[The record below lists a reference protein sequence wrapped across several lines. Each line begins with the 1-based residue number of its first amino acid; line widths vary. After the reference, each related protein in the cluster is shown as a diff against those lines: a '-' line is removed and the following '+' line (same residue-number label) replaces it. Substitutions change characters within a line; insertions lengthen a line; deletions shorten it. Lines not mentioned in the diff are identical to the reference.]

1 VAAFGRWRPLDSANR
16 NPFKLPARGPEIRI
30 TMADIQAFR
39 GLRYD
44 LGHVGSLSDVIAPPY
59 DVIDNTLRDEL
70 YNRHPANVIRLILN
84 RPEPGDEPEDQ
95 YRRAEK
101 FFQRWQAEGVL
112 STEPDPAVYVYHQ
125 IFEVDGT
132 RHTRRG
138 FIAGVR
144 LEPFGEGQ
152 IHPHEE
158 TMPGPKKDRLALTK
172 ATRANLSPVF
182 GLYPD
187 ANSEVQE
194 LLETT
199 TAGTIPLEATD
210 HLGVVHRVW
219 PVTDV
224 AVIAQLSGLLGPKP
238 IFIAD
243 GHHRYETA
251 CNYRDALSSDGPL
264 DANHPANFV
273 LMTCVGMN
281 DPGMLVLPTH
291 RLFRG
296 VPSLSCEELQAKLG
310 ACFSTRVAGEG
321 TDLAKTLWDQIVATD
336 DQRTIGLYTAKDD
349 RWLLATLNEAGQ
361 RRLAKVSPDQSD
373 VWRGLGVSIL
383 HRLIVETLLDAKDI
397 PKPTFAHEID
407 EVVTFADSG
416 DYPLAALVMPAT
428 LEHIQ
433 RISELR
439 ERMPAKSTYFY
450 PKLITGMVF
459 KPLE

>member
-1 VAAFGRWRPLDSANR
+1 
-16 NPFKLPARGPEIRI
+16 
-30 TMADIQAFR
+30 MADIQAFR

-44 LGHVGSLSDVIAPPY
+44 LGHVGTLGNVVAPPY
-59 DVIDNTLRDEL
+59 DVINDALRDEL
-70 YNRHPANVIRLILN
+70 YNQHPANVIRLILN
-84 RPEPGDEPEDQ
+84 RAEPGDEPGEQ
-95 YRRAEK
+95 YRRAAK
-101 FFQRWQAEGVL
+101 LFQRWQAEGVL

-125 IFEVDGT
+125 VFTVGDT
-132 RHTRRG
+132 QHTRRG

-152 IHPHEE
+152 IYPHEE

-172 ATRANLSPVF
+172 ATRANLSSIF

-187 ANSEVQE
+187 ADSEVQE
-194 LLETT
+194 LLERAV
-199 TAGTIPLEATD
+199 AGSTPLEATD
-210 HLGVVHRVW
+210 HLGVVHRMW
-219 PVTDV
+219 PVSDV
-224 AVIAQLSGLLGPKP
+224 ALIAKLAGLLGPKP

-251 CNYRDALSSDGPL
+251 CNYRDSLSTDGPL
-264 DANHPANFV
+264 DTGHPANSV

-296 VPSLSCEELQAKLG
+296 VPSLSCEELQHKLG
-310 ACFSTRVAGEG
+310 ECFSTRVAGEG
-321 TDLAKTLWDQIVATD
+321 TDLATMLWDEISTTD
-336 DQRTIGLYTAKDD
+336 DQHTLALYTAKDD
-349 RWLLATLNEAGQ
+349 RWLVATLSDAGQ
-361 RRLAKVSPDQSD
+361 QRLAEAAPNQSD

-383 HRLIVETLLDAKDI
+383 HRLIIETLLDAKDI
-397 PKPTFAHEID
+397 PKPVYAHDVD
-407 EVVTFADSG
+407 EVIEFADTG

-433 RISELR
+433 QISELR